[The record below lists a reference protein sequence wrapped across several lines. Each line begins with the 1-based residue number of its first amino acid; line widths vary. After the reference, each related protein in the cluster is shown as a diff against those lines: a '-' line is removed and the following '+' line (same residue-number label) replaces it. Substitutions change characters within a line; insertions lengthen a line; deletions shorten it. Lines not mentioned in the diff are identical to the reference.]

1 MKFSPSA
8 AAAVVSLATA
18 VSAKSS
24 CKPKIDSELIQADI
38 KTERYVY
45 PGVQFQVGRAGAD

>member
-38 KTERYVY
+38 KTEKYV
-45 PGVQFQVGRAGAD
+45 PSQSVVPSWRSQC